1 LKSNGLDRVAVEND
15 NGELDGFLYLR
26 HLTRKF
32 VSQNYQ
38 LSSPIAKIVFKQI
51 RKVTNE
57 TVLGLVSRILE
68 TDEFVAVVDNANKCI
83 AVISHLDLLDFAA
96 QGSNSVLNDSLST
109 ASKLENISNGTQ
121 KMSIH
126 SNGCT
131 ANGNAK
137 EN

>member
-1 LKSNGLDRVAVEND
+1 M
-15 NGELDGFLYLR
+15 DGFLYLR

-38 LSSPIAKIVFKQI
+38 LSSPIAKVVYKQI

-68 TDEFVAVVDNANKCI
+68 MDEFVAVVNNANKCI
-83 AVISHLDLLDFAA
+83 GVISHLDLLNFAA

-109 ASKLENISNGTQ
+109 ASKLENISNGT
-121 KMSIH
+121 KKVSIH